1 MILTGKSVGMETCL
15 CYIFHAMVVRTGP
28 ADGSAPICS
37 SESPTQREQD
47 QSMTSDPK
55 ETPNPDQDET
65 NSASPDPSPI
75 PEKDEAAPAEAEESP
90 AEATVE
96 DTPLSSPES
105 VPEPAPEPV
114 PDPDPVP
121 DADPLAEQDNTE
133 FAEMLDA
140 SGQTGPVE
148 ANPGDKVTGKIVQID
163 GKDAFV
169 DCGLRNELPIDLAEL
184 QADPDGPAP
193 QIGDEV
199 TAYVQ
204 KSDDG
209 LKLAKAINLRDA
221 GQEALTAAYAAGT
234 PVKGKVLSTNKGGFS
249 VDLDGTRAFCPF
261 SQIDVRRA
269 DNPDI
274 FIGETFQFKLLELSE
289 DGRNIVVSRRALVQA
304 EREEEADKTR
314 ENLTLGDALEGTVT
328 RLVPFGAF
336 VDIGGI
342 EGLVHIS
349 QISHQRVGD
358 PSDVLQEGQTVKV
371 KVLEIQNLGM
381 GRSERISLS
390 IKALASDPWPDT
402 AASMVPGTDVTGRI
416 TRLVDFGVFVELQPG
431 VEGLVHISELAN
443 RRIMHPR
450 EILNENEEISI
461 RILDVDV
468 SRRRISLS
476 RRQAADYDGD

>member
-1 MILTGKSVGMETCL
+1 
-15 CYIFHAMVVRTGP
+15 
-28 ADGSAPICS
+28 
-37 SESPTQREQD
+37 
-47 QSMTSDPK
+47 MTSDPK
-55 ETPNPDQDET
+55 DTPIPDPEETTTPD
-65 NSASPDPSPI
+65 ASPT
-75 PEKDEAAPAEAEESP
+75 PETDGGSDA
-90 AEATVE
+90 
-96 DTPLSSPES
+96 PES
-105 VPEPAPEPV
+105 APPVEEAPAPEAE
-114 PDPDPVP
+114 DP
-121 DADPLAEQDNTE
+121 NE
-133 FAEMLDA
+133 FAAMLDA
-140 SGQTGPVE
+140 SEKSGPAE
-148 ANPGDKVTGKIVQID
+148 AGPGDKVTGKIVQID
-163 GKDAFV
+163 GPDAFV
-169 DCGLRNELPIDLAEL
+169 DCGLRNELPIAVSEL
-184 QADPDGPAP
+184 KAGPDDPDP
-193 QIGDEV
+193 QVGDEV

-204 KSDDG
+204 KADDG
-209 LKLAKAINLRDA
+209 LKLTKAVKLKDA
-221 GQEALTAAYAAGT
+221 GREALNAAHAAGT
-234 PVKGKVLSTNKGGFS
+234 PVLGKVVSTNKGGFS

-269 DNPDI
+269 DNPEI
-274 FIGETFQFKLLELSE
+274 FVGQTFQFKILELSE

-304 EREEEADKTR
+304 EREAQASTTR
-314 ENLTLGDALEGTVT
+314 ESIALGDALEGTVT

-358 PSDVLQEGQTVKV
+358 PADVLQEGQTVKV

-390 IKALASDPWPDT
+390 IKALASDPWPET
-402 AASMVPGTDVTGRI
+402 ASAMVPGTDVEGRI

-450 EILNENEEISI
+450 EILNEDEVISV

-468 SRRRISLS
+468 GRRRISLS